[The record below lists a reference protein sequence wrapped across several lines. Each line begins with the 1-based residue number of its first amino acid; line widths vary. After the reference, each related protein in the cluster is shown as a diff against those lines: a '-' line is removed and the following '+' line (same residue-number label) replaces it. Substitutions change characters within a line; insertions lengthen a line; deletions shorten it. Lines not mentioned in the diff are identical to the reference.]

1 MHVRDIYEFINTVA
15 PFSTAESWDN
25 SGLILGS
32 MGLKC
37 DKVMLALDITRE
49 VVEQTIKDD
58 VDLIITHHPV
68 IFSPLKS
75 IDYNSNVARLIAANV
90 SVISTHTCFDTAQG
104 GMNDILCEKLGLINV
119 KSVTTDDGFSFR
131 LGTIENP
138 TSAKEFAK
146 HTAEV
151 LNSKCVNY
159 SFGEKQ
165 LKTVAVCSGAGGSLC
180 ELVIKLGVD
189 AFVTGELK
197 HNNIIE
203 LYESGVSA
211 IVAGH
216 FETEQIF
223 KEELGAQLAEKFKNI
238 TVITANEEPY
248 LMGV

>member
-1 MHVRDIYEFINTVA
+1 MFVRDIYEFINSIA
-15 PFSTAESWDN
+15 PFYAAESWDN

-37 DKVMLALDITRE
+37 DKVMLALDVTRNVAE
-49 VVEQTIKDD
+49 EAIESK

-68 IFSPLKS
+68 IFSPIKRL
-75 IDYNSNVARLIAANV
+75 DYNSNISKLVASNI
-90 SVISTHTCFDTAQG
+90 SVISAHTCFDTAQG
-104 GMNDILCEKLGLINV
+104 GMNDILCKKLGLTNI
-119 KSVTTDDGFSFR
+119 KPVTTDEGFSFR
-131 LGTIENP
+131 LGTLENP

-146 HTAEV
+146 HTAKA

-159 SFGEKQ
+159 SLGNKPI
-165 LKTVAVCSGAGGSLC
+165 KNIAVCSGAGSSFS

-197 HNNIIE
+197 YNNVLD
-203 LYESGVSA
+203 LYEAGVSA

-223 KEELGAQLAEKFKNI
+223 KEELKAKLTDKFKDI
-238 TVITANEEPY
+238 EVITASEEPY